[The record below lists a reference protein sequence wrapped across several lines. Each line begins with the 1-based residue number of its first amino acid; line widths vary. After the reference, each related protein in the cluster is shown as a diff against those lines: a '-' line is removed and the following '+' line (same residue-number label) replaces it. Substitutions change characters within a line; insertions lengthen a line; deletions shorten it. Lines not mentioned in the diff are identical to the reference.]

1 MKVLLYLEAENY
13 LRKSGIGRAIEH
25 QERALS
31 MVGQDYTTNPNDDY
45 DLVHIN
51 TYGIKSWKLLKKSKK
66 RVKSVDA
73 WSFYRGRFSRLFY
86 RL

>member
-13 LRKSGIGRAIEH
+13 LRKSGIGRAIKH
-25 QERALS
+25 QERALT
-31 MVGQDYTTNPNDDY
+31 MVGQDYTTNPDDDY

-66 RVKSVDA
+66 AGKSVDA
-73 WSFYRGRFSRLFY
+73 WSFNRGRFS
-86 RL
+86 

>member
-51 TYGIKSWKLLKKSKK
+51 TYGIKS
-66 RVKSVDA
+66 
-73 WSFYRGRFSRLFY
+73 
-86 RL
+86 